1 MGRRRREGLRIWGP
15 YERRGSWR
23 FFIAGPDGRRVAH
36 TFATRAECE
45 RAIELA
51 SAATSA
57 ETLSAAVDKYLGDLR
72 ARGLKPATVESA
84 EDRLRLLLD
93 LRANGHRSL
102 SWLAGRGPE
111 LYERVRASRAADTH
125 RNALAIGKAFGRW
138 LVASHL
144 ARDPFAGVKPT
155 GRKARG
161 ADKAQLRVDE
171 ARRLSAWC
179 LEREDAAA
187 TAVLAAL
194 LLGVRASELVA
205 RDCRDVDDG
214 GRLLWI
220 TRTKT
225 RAGSRVLEV
234 PELLRPR
241 LVALVAR
248 RPGTAPLFV
257 DGDGVRRTRHWVH
270 GRVVAATIGAGV
282 PRVTPHGLRRTSAS
296 LATAAGAAAELV
308 AAQLGHASPAI
319 TARAYVDPSTA
330 RSATA
335 RAGLRVLQGGNGMG
349 NDTESGDRVGRKKR
363 ASTGT

>member
-1 MGRRRREGLRIWGP
+1 M
-15 YERRGSWR
+15 
-23 FFIAGPDGRRVAH
+23 FIAGPDGRRVAR

-45 RAIELA
+45 QAIQLA

-57 ETLSAAVDKYLGDLR
+57 ETLTAAVGKYVGDLR
-72 ARGLKPATVESA
+72 ARGLRPATVESA

-93 LRANGHRSL
+93 LDANGHRSL
-102 SWLAGRGPE
+102 SWLAGRGQE
-111 LYERVRASRAADTH
+111 LYDRVRKARAADTQ

-161 ADKAQLRVDE
+161 AEKPQLRVDE

-179 LEREDAAA
+179 LEREDAAS

-220 TRTKT
+220 ARTKT

-234 PELLRPR
+234 PELLRSR
-241 LVALVAR
+241 LVGLAAG
-248 RPGTAPLFV
+248 RPGTAPLFADD
-257 DGDGVRRTRHWVH
+257 DGQRRTRFWVH
-270 GRVVAATIGAGV
+270 DRVVAAAKAAGV

-308 AAQLGHASPAI
+308 AAQLGHASPSI

-335 RAGLRVLQGGNGMG
+335 RAGLRVIQGGNGMG
-349 NDTESGDRVGRKKR
+349 NGTETDEGPKPKSR
-363 ASTGT
+363 ASGGT